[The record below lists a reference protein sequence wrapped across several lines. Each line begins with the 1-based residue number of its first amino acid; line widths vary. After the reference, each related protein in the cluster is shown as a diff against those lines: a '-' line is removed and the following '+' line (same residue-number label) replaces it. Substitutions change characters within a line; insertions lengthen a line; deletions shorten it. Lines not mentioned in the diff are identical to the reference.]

1 MNKRIA
7 YSEQV
12 DNSTTITTA
21 TAVCM
26 AAKDLSALTAFAL
39 TVYNAGAAALNAFA
53 LEVSPDTS
61 AEAHYVT
68 VDNSTLASLTAGAAG
83 RISVTVNVGKHY
95 RAYGSV
101 ASGTT
106 TLDIWVT
113 GG

>member
-53 LEVSPDTS
+53 LPFPEGAFLYS
-61 AEAHYVT
+61 
-68 VDNSTLASLTAGAAG
+68 LARPIRCSLSMFMFFSLS
-83 RISVTVNVGKHY
+83 IPV
-95 RAYGSV
+95 RAVPMRYWQN
-101 ASGTT
+101 
-106 TLDIWVT
+106 WVT
-113 GG
+113 FFGFLVK